1 MVQQWEIMHSHVV
14 RGHSKPIAFFAVL
27 VDVAVDVALADRL
40 KFRERKRDSSSLVYV
55 LHKTCN

>member
-1 MVQQWEIMHSHVV
+1 MVQQWEIMHFHVV

-27 VDVAVDVALADRL
+27 VDVALADRL
-40 KFRERKRDSSSLVYV
+40 KFRERKGDSSSLVDV